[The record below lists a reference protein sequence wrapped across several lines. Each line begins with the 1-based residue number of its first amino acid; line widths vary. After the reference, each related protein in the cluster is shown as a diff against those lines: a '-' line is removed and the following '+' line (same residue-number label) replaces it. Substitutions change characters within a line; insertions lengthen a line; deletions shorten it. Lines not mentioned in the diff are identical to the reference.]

1 MIPAPPLFSP
11 GWRRV
16 SRPAPGGAAPSGP
29 LGWFCPGGGGGNRVT
44 CFSYWGL
51 SLGPAVGGCAGRA
64 AQGTLQRKALNPD
77 MFYDNALVVACG
89 ECKEIR
95 DAFEFH
101 AAMLI
106 TL

>member
-1 MIPAPPLFSP
+1 MAAGLSA
-11 GWRRV
+11 R
-16 SRPAPGGAAPSGP
+16 PGGRCP
-29 LGWFCPGGGGGNRVT
+29 LWSVGVVLSRVCVCGGGNRVT